1 MLSEKNEL
9 AVLRVPAGKH
19 LSSHRYK
26 STALISLSSGISSSL
41 AAVVCSTL
49 AVALARISSLITY
62 RFLAVSSQYNNLWL
76 SPSDHCTTCLQNHH
90 SIAS

>member
-19 LSSHRYK
+19 LSSHHYK

-49 AVALARISSLITY
+49 AVRHLQGFPVSSLIA
-62 RFLAVSSQYNNLWL
+62 FLQFHHNL
-76 SPSDHCTTCLQNHH
+76 
-90 SIAS
+90 